1 MKRLINLERLK
12 QSLANDFGKTLKLVD
27 EYLQKAVFNR
37 EVKSLNNRE
46 IKQLTTN
53 ADKELQGLFGAY
65 MDGLK
70 GNWRGLFGHRYKVQN
85 DEAYSTIRKRLNTP
99 KSLLA
104 YADQAF
110 SKPLNLTANVGVS
123 LDDLTKS
130 FSKTESERIIRAI
143 RFAHSDGLTNDKLVQ
158 MIRGSRA
165 KRYQDGILNTTTRNA
180 QTIART
186 GTAIMASE
194 AQQAFIHE
202 NSDII
207 KGIKVLATLD
217 TRTSPICRHLDHQFM
232 PIDKAKYPPYH
243 FNCRSSFEIVYDGY
257 TPPKQRAS
265 EFGVTENVSYYEWL
279 KRQDKAYIQSVLG
292 KRNTEIFLSD
302 GMSADKFKQLG
313 LDRVFMPMGLDELLN
328 LETPPIK
335 ALYQKMKTAE
345 PNITQDMTAI
355 VKQVGVV
362 LSGLEHRLKSQ
373 ESLHRKVASEVLKG
387 RELDNILPKMRDI
400 IRYTAILD
408 DVNFVDQ
415 YKAVID
421 GLEQAGYKI
430 VVVKNTWQDGQSYK
444 GINTF
449 VEKDGVVFELQYHT
463 QDSFTLKNGKLH
475 TLYEEFRLDETS
487 LERKNELWLQ
497 MVQLSA
503 KIKQPNNI
511 EKIK

>member
-12 QSLANDFGKTLKLVD
+12 QSLVNDFGKTLKSVD

-37 EVKSLNNRE
+37 EVKSLNARE

-53 ADKELQGLFGAY
+53 ADKELQGLFLAY

-265 EFGVTENVSYYEWL
+265 EHGVVENQSYYEWL
-279 KRQDKAYIQSVLG
+279 KRQVPEYQDEVLG
-292 KRNTEIFLSD
+292 KTRGKLFRD
-302 GMSADKFKQLG
+302 GGMSVEKFKSLQLDKNFTPLTLEQMRELEPKAFERAFPARAVYSG
-313 LDRVFMPMGLDELLN
+313 GLRNETPLTSSQKADVLAVAVKYDILTENIHFVDDGNTAFKLLFGEIDYLQIGTDVYPTTNDRFTNANSRLSMNATLAHELAGHRQAELANKTHSDYLLEEVQASIRASMFGIDLTDNERQMLYQDALDRLAKNG
-328 LETPPIK
+328 
-335 ALYQKMKTAE
+335 
-345 PNITQDMTAI
+345 
-355 VKQVGVV
+355 VK
-362 LSGLEHRLKSQ
+362 
-373 ESLHRKVASEVLKG
+373 
-387 RELDNILPKMRDI
+387 
-400 IRYTAILD
+400 LD
-408 DVNFVDQ
+408 DV
-415 YKAVID
+415 
-421 GLEQAGYKI
+421 
-430 VVVKNTWQDGQSYK
+430 
-444 GINTF
+444 
-449 VEKDGVVFELQYHT
+449 KDT
-463 QDSFTLKNGKLH
+463 
-475 TLYEEFRLDETS
+475 
-487 LERKNELWLQ
+487 LWLEPFK
-497 MVQLSA
+497 A
-503 KIKQPNNI
+503 
-511 EKIK
+511 EK